1 MIKAIQWLA
10 GTKASGFLPIKAEKR
25 PQNRNEYFLF
35 SSKRIRYTYLT
46 HRARC
51 PIFKRI
57 QDKIHAK
64 PDLSGP
70 KNSFE
75 SVISYQQDTNWTLKT
90 EWPSAWDTRPWPPS
104 GRAGKRRRKG
114 AGTPC
119 RENGTQY
126 LKLRWYAKP
135 EPIVPILP
143 WNSLHIF

>member
-10 GTKASGFLPIKAEKR
+10 GTKASGFLPIKAEKKA
-25 PQNRNEYFLF
+25 QNRNEYFLF

-75 SVISYQQDTNWTLKT
+75 SVISYQQDTN
-90 EWPSAWDTRPWPPS
+90 
-104 GRAGKRRRKG
+104 
-114 AGTPC
+114 
-119 RENGTQY
+119 
-126 LKLRWYAKP
+126 
-135 EPIVPILP
+135 
-143 WNSLHIF
+143 